1 MKKIGIVLLVLL
13 FVVAGG
19 VYFTFGSIL
28 KNGIETAGSLIL
40 DTEVTVDFVGVSPLS
55 GSGGIRELRIGNPEG
70 FNSPY
75 AMELGSMD
83 INVNVGSIFSDT
95 IVIESI
101 VINRP
106 IITYETR
113 ITTDNIRTL
122 LGNLSG
128 GADQAPA
135 ESESAESGKKII
147 IRDFQM
153 IGPQVNLI
161 AAFVR
166 APILLPDIHLQ
177 NIGEDN
183 SSVTAAEAGRQ
194 ILAALNQELR
204 SASLPSFED
213 LQNLVGEELGN
224 QVEALEKQVTDQL
237 DKLEERVTDQVEDLT
252 NRLRRIF

>member
-13 FVVAGG
+13 FVVVGA

-122 LGNLSG
+122 LENLSG

-153 IGPQVNLI
+153 IDPQVNLV
-161 AAFVR
+161 AAIVR
-166 APILLPDIHLQ
+166 APIPLPDIHLQ

-194 ILAALNQELR
+194 ILAALNQALL

>member
-13 FVVAGG
+13 FVVVGA

-101 VINRP
+101 VINRL
-106 IITYETR
+106 
-113 ITTDNIRTL
+113 RT
-122 LGNLSG
+122 
-128 GADQAPA
+128 QHFPT
-135 ESESAESGKKII
+135 
-147 IRDFQM
+147 
-153 IGPQVNLI
+153 
-161 AAFVR
+161 
-166 APILLPDIHLQ
+166 LP
-177 NIGEDN
+177 
-183 SSVTAAEAGRQ
+183 
-194 ILAALNQELR
+194 
-204 SASLPSFED
+204 
-213 LQNLVGEELGN
+213 
-224 QVEALEKQVTDQL
+224 K
-237 DKLEERVTDQVEDLT
+237 
-252 NRLRRIF
+252 

>member
-1 MKKIGIVLLVLL
+1 
-13 FVVAGG
+13 
-19 VYFTFGSIL
+19 
-28 KNGIETAGSLIL
+28 
-40 DTEVTVDFVGVSPLS
+40 
-55 GSGGIRELRIGNPEG
+55 
-70 FNSPY
+70 
-75 AMELGSMD
+75 ME
-83 INVNVGSIFSDT
+83 
-95 IVIESI
+95 
-101 VINRP
+101 
-106 IITYETR
+106 
-113 ITTDNIRTL
+113 
-122 LGNLSG
+122 NLSG

-153 IGPQVNLI
+153 IDPQVNLV
-161 AAFVR
+161 AAIVR
-166 APILLPDIHLQ
+166 APIPLPDIHLQ

-194 ILAALNQELR
+194 ILAALNQALL